1 MASMQT
7 NAPEWAEFY
16 SPVVGGTYFGVLNGD
31 LSYKHSDDPTVYE
44 CSSVTYD
51 YWNKQPDTVPVI
63 KIQENE

>member
-1 MASMQT
+1 MGDIQT

-16 SPVVGGTYFGVLNGD
+16 NPVAEGTYFGVVDGRF
-31 LSYKHSDDPTVYE
+31 SYKHSHGRTVQR
-44 CSSVTYD
+44 CSSVTYG